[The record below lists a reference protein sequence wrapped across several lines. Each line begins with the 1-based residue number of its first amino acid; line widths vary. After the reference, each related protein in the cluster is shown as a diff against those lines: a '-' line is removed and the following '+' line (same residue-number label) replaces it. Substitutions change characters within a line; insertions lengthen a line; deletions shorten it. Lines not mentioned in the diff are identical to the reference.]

1 MADNPGGRLAGKVA
15 LISGGARGQGEAEA
29 RLFVSEGAKVVL
41 GDVRDAQG
49 EAVAADL
56 GAAAAYRHLDVRSE
70 SDWAAIAALAK
81 ERFGGVDVLVNN
93 AGIFKYGPLLET
105 TLEAYQETIDINQ
118 TGTFLGMRAVAPLMI
133 EQARGGSIINISS
146 VAGLGSAGPFHAYGA
161 SKWAVRGMTKSAARE
176 LAPHKI
182 RVNSVHPSGVA
193 TPMILNDFVVNRMLE
208 NPNAAVSQ
216 MLLPDV
222 PLVESQDVTEA
233 VLWLVS
239 PRSRYVTGVTVPVDA
254 GHLVM

>member
-182 RVNSVHPSGVA
+182 RVNSVHPGIIA
-193 TPMILNDFVVNRMLE
+193 TEML
-208 NPNAAVSQ
+208 
-216 MLLPDV
+216 DV
-222 PLVESQDVTEA
+222 LEPLGIRD
-233 VLWLVS
+233 
-239 PRSRYVTGVTVPVDA
+239 
-254 GHLVM
+254 HLVDNVPIGEESGPEEVAKLVLYLASEESRHSTGSEFVIDGGMTA